1 MIHVQCRSC
10 YSTLALKDIYAG
22 KLARCPICQSKVRVP
37 KQEEE
42 AEDEAREERVSAA
55 PKGRAPA
62 ESRRPRQPVRDE
74 EDEEERPVRHKRRPI
89 AEEDD
94 DRSEDIQE
102 ERPARPSRRPI
113 EPEEEDDDDVELEVV
128 EEPPPRKRRKKKR
141 RRRQRQESAGW
152 EMPDLNWFYI
162 GLAVVALIWLVSLP
176 LAFVFPPFALVPIG
190 LGCLLAFA
198 GYIWFLIIAFQDE
211 AIHGILCLLF
221 NIYCLYYLIINFEE
235 TKVPFFVWLLGVL
248 MVISGFCAGGGF
260 SGHK

>member
-22 KLARCPICQSKVRVP
+22 KLARCPICQNKVRVP

-55 PKGRAPA
+55 PKARAPA
-62 ESRRPRQPVRDE
+62 ESRRPSRRPVREE
-74 EDEEERPVRHKRRPI
+74 EDEEERPVRPKRRPI
-89 AEEDD
+89 EED

-102 ERPARPSRRPI
+102 KRPARSSRTPI
-113 EPEEEDDDDVELEVV
+113 EEEEEDDDDVQLEVV

-141 RRRQRQESAGW
+141 RRRRRPESAGW
-152 EMPDLNWFYI
+152 EMPDVNWFYI
-162 GLAVVALIWLVSLP
+162 GLAVVAFIWLVSVP
-176 LAFVFPPFALVPIG
+176 LAFAFPPIMIVPVG

-211 AIHGILCLLF
+211 VIHGILCLLL
-221 NIYCLYYLIINFEE
+221 NIYCLYYLILNFEE
-235 TKVPFFVWLLGVL
+235 TKFPFLVWALGL
-248 MVISGFCAGGGF
+248 FMMGSGLCAGGAF
-260 SGHK
+260 SHGK